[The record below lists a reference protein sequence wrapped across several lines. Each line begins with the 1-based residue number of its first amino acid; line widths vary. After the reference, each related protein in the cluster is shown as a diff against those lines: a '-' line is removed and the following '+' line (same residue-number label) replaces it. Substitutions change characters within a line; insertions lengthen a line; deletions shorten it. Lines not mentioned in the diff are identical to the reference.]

1 MPEDLPAGYY
11 LRNFTYLLNF
21 VIERHEETLTV
32 AEKSFFT
39 EFQALSLDA
48 QRLYVRLC
56 SRKGPLFRAD
66 KLTYEDISDTAMAV
80 AELVDEGFADR
91 GADCDNEAILA
102 LCTRADLL
110 CLCRQNE
117 TKSASS
123 LKKDQLLAVVAEAM
137 VGLPLRAQLPFTV
150 IQPRRLDELRVFRL
164 LFFGNLHQDMTD
176 FVLHELGVAPFE
188 SYEIDHEARFFT
200 DRTLLDETLALYEL
214 SELSR
219 EIIDS
224 GERETLLQLCA
235 SLPDRN
241 PDLGHRYDRIVNRI
255 ARQLER
261 YDCCVEAFELYQRSS
276 STPARERSARLLRKM
291 ELRETSIE
299 ICQEVLRAPWDEAEY
314 EFAVKFS
321 RRILGKDHRFQSTLP
336 SVESRVQ
343 TDELVLYPEKDCNV
357 ESLVCGWAEEQG
369 FSAYYVENSLFP
381 GLFGL
386 AFWDIIFAPV
396 RGAFF
401 NPFQRGPSDLFQPTF
416 VDARAESIA
425 ERYAFIQDR
434 ENLASTVMK
443 HYRSKHGLANRFV
456 HWEALSED
464 LLDLAMFCIPVQHLT
479 FVFERMMSDFRNNLS
494 GFPDLILFRDDT
506 YQLVE
511 VKGPGD
517 RLQVNQQR
525 WFRYFG
531 EKNIPAIV
539 TNVSYPPG

>member
-11 LRNFTYLLNF
+11 LRNFTYLLDF
-21 VIERHEETLTV
+21 VNERYEETLNV
-32 AEKSFFT
+32 VEKTFST
-39 EFQALSLDA
+39 EFRALTLDA

-56 SRKGPLFRAD
+56 SRKGPLFRTD
-66 KLTYEDISDTAMAV
+66 KLSYDDISDIAMAV
-80 AELVDEGFADR
+80 TELIDEEFADW
-91 GADCDNEAILA
+91 GGDHDIEAILA

-110 CLCRQNE
+110 DLCRQNE
-117 TKSASS
+117 TKPSSS
-123 LKKDQLLAVVAEAM
+123 LKKDELLAAVTESM
-137 VGLPLRAQLPFTV
+137 RDLQLRDQLPFSV

-200 DRTLLDETLALYEL
+200 DRTLLDETLVLYDL
-214 SELSR
+214 SELTR
-219 EIIDS
+219 EIIDT
-224 GERETLLQLCA
+224 GEREALLQLSA

-261 YDCCVEAFELYQRSS
+261 YEYCAEAFELYQRSGS
-276 STPARERSARLLRKM
+276 VPARERSARLLHKM
-291 ELRETSIE
+291 ELRDAAIE
-299 ICQEVLRAPWDEAEY
+299 ICQEVLRAPWDAAEY
-314 EFAVKFS
+314 EFSAKFM
-321 RRILGKDHRFQSTLP
+321 RRLLDKDHLQQLTLP
-336 SVESRVQ
+336 CIESRVQ
-343 TDELVLYPEKDCNV
+343 SDRLILTPQKDCNV
-357 ESLVCGWAEEQG
+357 EMLVCGWAREQG
-369 FSAYYVENSLFP
+369 FSAHYVENALFP
-381 GLFGL
+381 GLLGL
-386 AFWDIIFAPV
+386 AFWDIIFSPV

-401 NPFQRGPSDLFQPTF
+401 NPFQRGPADLFQTTF
-416 VDARAESIA
+416 VEARAEHIA
-425 ERYAFIQDR
+425 ERYAYIRDGGK
-434 ENLASTVMK
+434 LASIVMK
-443 HYRSKHGLANRFV
+443 NYRRKHGLANRFV
-456 HWEALSED
+456 HWEALSKG
-464 LLDLAMFCIPVQHLT
+464 LLDLALSSIPPEHLI

-531 EKNIPAIV
+531 EKNIPAMV
-539 TNVSYPPG
+539 ANVSYPPG